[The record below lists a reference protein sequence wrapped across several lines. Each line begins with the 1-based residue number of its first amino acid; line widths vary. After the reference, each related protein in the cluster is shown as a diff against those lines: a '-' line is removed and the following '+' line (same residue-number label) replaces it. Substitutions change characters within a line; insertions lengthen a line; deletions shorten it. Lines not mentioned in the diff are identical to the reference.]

1 MTAPPTGARG
11 KRFHILA
18 REDRIVSDR
27 RSALARQF
35 PAMWHHDYRAL
46 WIAAGMSS
54 ATLWAM
60 LMARAW
66 IALELT
72 DSGFVVGAVT
82 FAGMIP
88 WLIAPI
94 GGALAALDDRVFP
107 VDLRRRAW
115 TLDPAAVAEA

>member
-1 MTAPPTGARG
+1 MAAVTASIYSAR
-11 KRFHILA
+11 K
-18 REDRIVSDR
+18 DRTVSDR

-35 PAMWHHDYRAL
+35 PAMLHHDYRAL

-72 DSGFVVGAVT
+72 DSGFTVGAVSILLQT
-82 FAGMIP
+82 FLPSEM
-88 WLIAPI
+88 
-94 GGALAALDDRVFP
+94 RVFRDVFVFAFVIVVLVVRP
-107 VDLRRRAW
+107 QGLVVSRA
-115 TLDPAAVAEA
+115 AKERV